1 MEQKTG
7 WLSPSEQRA
16 WRAFVDVHQKLPSR
30 LARGL
35 QGGRNLS
42 LADYVVLVALTDAPD
57 GLRHFQ
63 DLANA
68 VEWERSRMSH
78 HLRRMAKR
86 GLVTREDC
94 PEDRRGVHVVVT
106 PAGRTAIE
114 AAAPQHVATVRR
126 LVIDP
131 LSPEE
136 LDTLTHLCERI
147 LRRLEMDPPD
157 PSAHP
162 PGEGGR

>member
-1 MEQKTG
+1 MKRKSG
-7 WLSPSEQRA
+7 WLTPSEQRA
-16 WRAFVDVHQKLPSR
+16 WRAFIGVHQKLPGA
-30 LARGL
+30 LARAL
-35 QGGRNLS
+35 QDCGSLS
-42 LADYVVLVALTDAPD
+42 AADYVVLVALTDAPD

-86 GLVTREDC
+86 GLVALEFC
-94 PEDRRGVHVVVT
+94 PKDGRGVHVVVT
-106 PAGRTAIE
+106 PDGRAAIE
-114 AAAPQHVATVRR
+114 AAAPHHVATVRR

-136 LDTLTHLCERI
+136 LDTLTVLCERI
-147 LRRLEMDPPD
+147 LGRLEMDP
-157 PSAHP
+157 S
-162 PGEGGR
+162 